1 MWRTRQGA
9 HARAMFP
16 FTSFEATRMLVDDH
30 IAELRRTSPTR
41 HRTAKGRRRRGRADA
56 DTRTAR

>member
-30 IAELRRTSPTR
+30 IAELRRTSPTH
-41 HRTAKGRRRRGRADA
+41 HRTAKGRRRRGRADP

>member
-1 MWRTRQGA
+1 
-9 HARAMFP
+9 MFP

-30 IAELRRTSPTR
+30 IAELHRTSPTR
-41 HRTAKGRRRRGRADA
+41 HRTAKGRRRRGRADP